1 MRKQDIAKLRKM
13 LLAMTE
19 LEAAAMAM
27 LDAIEQARDAMR
39 AAIEG
44 T

>member
-1 MRKQDIAKLRKM
+1 MRTQELAKLRKI

-19 LEAAAMAM
+19 LEAATLAM

-44 T
+44 R